1 MTLSDVASPRRSF
14 NSKAAPAPS
23 PRVSDVAAFAARGRW
38 ALPFG
43 ILLLTCS
50 CAARSARPEAHGRFA
65 DRAPS
70 AEEVAAALG
79 AREAAVASFR
89 GQAHL
94 VYEGPQGTTKS
105 SQMIVVQSPDRV
117 RIDVMS
123 PFGPSYTVAA
133 YGNRLRAYDR
143 GEKVLYVGSTSP
155 ENLRKYTRVPVKLD
169 VLAMLIRGLPPRT
182 EGASAG
188 RVTAGAASWVWDVD
202 TAGSGNLRVELDRE
216 QLRPLRASLTGASV
230 SEALSVDFEQYRD
243 VDGVDVPHL
252 VRARLGDGGVV
263 ELEYSRIWRAVQLT
277 ATAFQ
282 IDPPSGVRV
291 VGMDLNEADA
301 GTL

>member
-1 MTLSDVASPRRSF
+1 M
-14 NSKAAPAPS
+14 AAL
-23 PRVSDVAAFAARGRW
+23 AARARR
-38 ALPFG
+38 AQVLG
-43 ILLLTCS
+43 ILLLACS
-50 CAARSARPEAHGRFA
+50 CAARSPRSEPESRGRFV

-70 AEEVAAALG
+70 AQEVVTALN
-79 AREAAVASFR
+79 AREAALASFR

-133 YGNRLRAYDR
+133 YGDRLRAYDR
-143 GEKVLYVGSTSP
+143 GEKILYVGSTTP
-155 ENLRKYTRVPVKLD
+155 KNLRKYTRVPLKID
-169 VLAMLIRGLPPRT
+169 VLALLIRGLPPMIGGT
-182 EGASAG
+182 DAG
-188 RVTAGAASWVWDVD
+188 RVAAGASSWVWDADV
-202 TAGSGNLRVELDRE
+202 AGAGTLRVELDRE
-216 QLRPLRASLTGASV
+216 QLRPLRASLTGASPG
-230 SEALSVDFEQYRD
+230 EALFIEFEQYRD
-243 VDGVDVPHL
+243 VAGVDVPHL
-252 VRARLGDGGVV
+252 IRARLGDGGVV

-291 VGMDLNEADA
+291 VGMDLDEADA